1 MTQIEFLNKLLATLE
16 VVAANVKGR
25 HWTVYG
31 MSFRSVHLLLDDV
44 YDVLRNGADKAA
56 ETVRVLGGI
65 PLRSLTSFVANSY
78 LSEDAEIAPAADMV
92 ESTIEEVAIIIGHIN
107 GAIEAG
113 ILDPTTEN
121 DVAALSSELRH
132 YCIFLDGMS
141 ETWEE
146 YEPITMGK

>member
-92 ESTIEEVAIIIGHIN
+92 ESTIEEVAIIIF
-107 GAIEAG
+107 
-113 ILDPTTEN
+113 PYTTLFRS